1 MQEVTQLQLEA
12 VEQVRLVNLYEVPQE
27 TIQL

>member
-12 VEQVRLVNLYEVPQE
+12 VEQVRLVNLHEVPQE
-27 TIQL
+27 TIQF